1 MKTVLIRRSFLMP
14 LIFGVL
20 SLAPVT
26 IPAATISITCGG
38 TSDGA
43 AINTAI
49 TGSSPGDTI
58 QFHGTCV
65 TNQTIVLLG
74 KRNYYGDS
82 RNTTTIQQAA
92 GANLTALLASD
103 SWVNNTSIAGDP
115 IRIAHLNLD
124 GNSSANTGT
133 NVLVL
138 RSWLSHVE
146 DLAVQ
151 NAGADG
157 ILIPSPSSNGT
168 QLTGT
173 SVNGVNG
180 TEVNSVIDKVW
191 VNHSAANGIHVV
203 DSGDAITDWFLLD
216 SAVQD
221 SGASAIYLGNAAGW
235 MVRGNHVYG
244 VQNDGILA
252 SRCYGTTIEGNYIE
266 QFGTAGGTGATWYGI
281 IASLAGSAASVISGN
296 KIFMFQ
302 GVANSA
308 NLLYLDVTGHDGV
321 DQATVSD
328 NTILGHN
335 GSTEVGLT
343 YTLGSGSS
351 IYIATTGNSVQNVA
365 TPITIGPSVVTNAG
379 R

>member
-1 MKTVLIRRSFLMP
+1 MSLTL
-14 LIFGVL
+14 GAL
-20 SLAPVT
+20 SLAPAT
-26 IPAATISITCGG
+26 MLAATVSITCGG

-49 TGSSPGDTI
+49 TGSNPGDTI

-92 GANLTALLASD
+92 GSNLAALLASD
-103 SWVNNTSIAGDP
+103 SWVNNTSTAGDP

-124 GNSSANTGT
+124 GNSAANSGT
-133 NVLVL
+133 SVLVL
-138 RSWLSHVE
+138 RSWLSHIE

-151 NAGADG
+151 NAAVDG
-157 ILIPSPSSNGT
+157 ILIPSASSGGT
-168 QLTGT
+168 QLAGT
-173 SVNGVNG
+173 TMPGVNG

-191 VNHSAANGIHVV
+191 VNHSGANGIHVV

-216 SAVQD
+216 SAIQD

-244 VQNDGILA
+244 VQNNGILA

-266 QFGTAGGTGATWYGI
+266 QFGTAGGTGNTWYGI
-281 IASLAGSAASVISGN
+281 IASLAQNAASVISGN

-308 NLLYLDVTGHDGV
+308 NLLYLDVTGHDGA

-328 NTILGHN
+328 NTIFGHN
-335 GSTEVGLT
+335 GSTETGLT
-343 YTLGSGSS
+343 YTLGSGTS
-351 IYIATTGNSVQNVA
+351 IYIASTGNSVQNVA
-365 TPITIGPSVVTNAG
+365 TPITVGTGVTKDAG

>member
-1 MKTVLIRRSFLMP
+1 MGRVFLAVLAL
-14 LIFGVL
+14 GVL
-20 SLAPVT
+20 DLTQAT
-26 IPAATISITCGG
+26 MLAATVNITCGG

-49 TGSSPGDTI
+49 TGSNPGDTI

-82 RNTTTIQQAA
+82 RNATTIQQAA
-92 GANLTALLASD
+92 GSNLVALLASD
-103 SWVNNTSIAGDP
+103 SWVNNSPTTGDP

-124 GNSSANTGT
+124 GNSSANSGT

-138 RSWLSHVE
+138 RSWFSHIE

-151 NAGADG
+151 NAGGDG
-157 ILIPSPSSNGT
+157 ILIPSASSSGT
-168 QLTGT
+168 LLT
-173 SVNGVNG
+173 G

-191 VNHSAANGIHVV
+191 VNNSGANGIHVV
-203 DSGDAITDWFLLD
+203 DSGDSITDWFLLD

-235 MVRGNHVYG
+235 MVRGNHAYG
-244 VQNDGILA
+244 VQNHGILA

-266 QFGTAGGTGATWYGI
+266 QFGTAGGTGNTWYGI

-308 NLLYLDVTGHDGV
+308 NLLYLDVTGHDGA
-321 DQATVSD
+321 DQATVSG
-328 NTILGHN
+328 NTIFGHN

-365 TPITIGPSVVTNAG
+365 TPITIGTSVTTNAG